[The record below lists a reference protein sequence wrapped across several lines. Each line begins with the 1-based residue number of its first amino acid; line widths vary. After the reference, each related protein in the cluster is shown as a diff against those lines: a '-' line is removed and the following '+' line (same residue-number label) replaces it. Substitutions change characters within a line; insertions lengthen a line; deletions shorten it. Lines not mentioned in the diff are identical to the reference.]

1 VLYHYLGLSLA
12 DVADALDIPTGTAK
26 SRLNRALAAMR
37 AALDADDRPSLVEEG
52 RTA

>member
-1 VLYHYLGLSLA
+1 VLYHYLGLPLTE
-12 DVADALDIPTGTAK
+12 VAEILDIPSGTAK

-37 AALDADDRPSLVEEG
+37 AAIDADDRTDLVQKG